1 MGKLRAL
8 SLGAI
13 ASAIVGLGASLTS
26 LIDDLGGAPTFC
38 AETGCELV
46 RTSAWA
52 RPLGIPMSLLGVLFF
67 AAALALAFVHAPRLR
82 RGLAIAGGAWALWLI
97 ALQAFAIGA
106 WCKLCLVADS
116 AALVHAALVLAGARA
131 FSLSAARTRDARSAS
146 SRAAS
151 PVRSPDVLAASPRLL
166 LPLAPAVAA
175 VVALLGRW
183 TEAPPAADPSASQH
197 TPESVTRAQAPGA
210 VTIVEFLDFE
220 CPFCR
225 AMQARLDRAI
235 AQTSTPVRV
244 VRKMV
249 PLPQHRGAGPAALAY
264 CCAEAQGLGDEMAR
278 ALFAAS
284 PDELTPEGCEA
295 IAVRIGCDLTR
306 YRADMAAA
314 AERVAADLRDAAQ
327 AGVRGLPTIF
337 IGAERI
343 HGASASVA
351 ELAAMIDRAPRS

>member
-67 AAALALAFVHAPRLR
+67 SAALALAFVHAPRLR
-82 RGLAIAGGAWALWLI
+82 RWLAIAGGAWALWLI

-106 WCKLCLVADS
+106 WCKLCLVADP
-116 AALVHAALVLAGARA
+116 AAIVHAALVLAGARA
-131 FSLSAARTRDARSAS
+131 FSLSPRTS
-146 SRAAS
+146 S
-151 PVRSPDVLAASPRLL
+151 PVRSPDAIAASPRLL
-166 LPLAPAVAA
+166 LPLAPALVA
-175 VVALLGRW
+175 VVALLGLW
-183 TEAPPAADPSASQH
+183 TESPPAADPSASQT
-197 TPESVTRAQAPGA
+197 TPASVTRAQSPGA

-220 CPFCR
+220 CPYCR

-264 CCAEAQGLGDEMAR
+264 CSAEAQGLGDEMAR
-278 ALFAAS
+278 ALFAAA

-295 IAVRIGCDLTR
+295 IAARIGCDLPR
-306 YRADMAAA
+306 YRADLAAA

-343 HGASASVA
+343 NGASATVA
-351 ELAAMIDRAPRS
+351 ELTAMIDRAPRS